1 MSARGVSSGDRM
13 LELANVLF
21 GAALSVRFNVFALA
35 LATIA
40 SVALSICLGLIAGD
54 ARISIL
60 VSTGLNVIGLHV
72 GYVVCGVALSIMS
85 KCLIRGRQLD
95 AASRDM
101 PTSITPSRGQ

>member
-1 MSARGVSSGDRM
+1 M

-21 GAALSVRFNVFALA
+21 GAALSVRFNVFALG

-54 ARISIL
+54 GPISIL
-60 VSTGLNVIGLHV
+60 VSAQLNVIGLQV

-85 KCLIRGRQLD
+85 KCLISTRQLD
-95 AASRDM
+95 AVRGTGPDSGD
-101 PTSITPSRGQ
+101 TPRS